1 MSLLSISN
9 DTMHSSNVTLRVLS
23 SADYEAVSAVFK
35 AVFPAKY
42 NLEFHDAWES
52 RNIHL
57 TYGAFTSEEEL
68 AGFLLTKQTAAN
80 QQQIEF
86 LGVNPNCQKG
96 GIGTI
101 LLEMILDYCQ
111 KTKSRATL
119 IPVNEHRIIQWY
131 KKHGFKEYGHPRIS
145 EYTGDLEQTMIYS

>member
-1 MSLLSISN
+1 MHPDVSLRILSSE
-9 DTMHSSNVTLRVLS
+9 DYTSVSNVF
-23 SADYEAVSAVFK
+23 AAA
-35 AVFPAKY
+35 FPAKY
-42 NLEFHDAWES
+42 NLEFHDAWVS
-52 RNIHL
+52 RNKEL
-57 TYGAFTSEEEL
+57 TYGAFTSKGEL
-68 AGFLLTKQTAAN
+68 AGFLLTKQTAPN

-101 LLEMILDYCQ
+101 LLQMILDYCQ

-131 KKHGFKEYGHPRIS
+131 KKHGFKEYGAPRVS
-145 EYTGDLEQTMIYS
+145 DYTGDIEQTMLYVKSA